1 VELEKSLSVDGENLP
16 EDVPKRPKTIDKSI
30 GTGKVTPLESS
41 PHLDQDPN
49 EEFEGK
55 SVTQSQQM
63 LPRLPSHKSLTHA
76 DVSQKNSVKTGG
88 NAPKSMK
95 GLQLPPIAKP
105 VRAPPPPK
113 PYTLHDFVFPGG
125 IIARMAKLEKMIDCP
140 EPAIMVILEK
150 FKFDKPRPVIVCSGS
165 RKAERGKFLAGKEFL
180 L

>member
-1 VELEKSLSVDGENLP
+1 LSVDVENLS

-30 GTGKVTPLESS
+30 GTGKVTPVESS
-41 PHLDQDPN
+41 RDLDHDPN
-49 EEFEGK
+49 KEFDSK
-55 SVTQSQQM
+55 SVIQSQQM
-63 LPRLPSHKSLTHA
+63 LPRLPSRKSLNNA
-76 DVSQKNSVKTGG
+76 DVSEKNLLKTEG

-95 GLQLPPIAKP
+95 GLQLPSIAKP

-140 EPAIMVILEK
+140 EPTIMVILEK

-165 RKAERGKFLAGKEFL
+165 RKAERGKFLAGKEYITITQ
-180 L
+180 